1 MTPSDHDYRRGRTIN
16 LNELKIE
23 NKEIYEKCTDSFIS
37 LKIHRIR

>member
-1 MTPSDHDYRRGRTIN
+1 MTNSDHEYRRGRTIN

-37 LKIHRIR
+37 FEIHQIR